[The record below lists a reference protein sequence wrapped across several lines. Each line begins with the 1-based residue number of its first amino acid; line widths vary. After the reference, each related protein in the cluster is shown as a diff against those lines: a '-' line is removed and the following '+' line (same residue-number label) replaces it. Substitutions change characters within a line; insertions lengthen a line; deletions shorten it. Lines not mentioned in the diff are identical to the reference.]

1 PYVSGLIIQ
10 YRAVHYFFFRAVDG
24 IRDFHVTGVQT
35 CALPIFAIPMPTE
48 DGFCFVVDGGANTEV
63 RPEHLHGF
71 AHMGAVYVRKVF
83 GVDRPR
89 VGLLNV
95 GTEPSKG
102 TKVTRD
108 AYELLKNDPAIHFV
122 GNVEGNDV
130 PAGA

>member
-83 GVDRPR
+83 GEIGRASCRER
-89 VGLLNV
+89 VKFSAVSLA
-95 GTEPSKG
+95 SF
-102 TKVTRD
+102 
-108 AYELLKNDPAIHFV
+108 KN
-122 GNVEGNDV
+122 
-130 PAGA
+130 